1 MQDVIVFGR
10 GWYFAKKREELER
23 GCKII
28 AFLDNAAKLNSADDN
43 IPVYLPEEVFKLPD
57 VKIIIMSVA
66 HFIDMYRQLIKEGV
80 AEERIDFGMNY
91 IPYYD
96 STEETLSSLNGRVL
110 SQDNRLTVLCDKG
123 SYTFDNIKEYKEIM
137 NRLIRENLPFE
148 MVQKLP
154 LNPYSRRFG
163 QERGT
168 PVDRYYIDNFIE
180 CNKDK
185 IRGSVM
191 EVGDDSYTRR
201 FGGGVVNSYVLHAL
215 GLGDNAIKGDLVSG
229 EGIDTEF
236 LDCFICTQTIQMIY
250 DFDSAVKNMCR
261 SLKPGGSAL
270 VTLHGISQ
278 LSMADYDRWGEYWRF
293 TKKSAEI
300 LFKKYFD
307 KVSVSACGNVKTATA
322 HLYGLCREDLSS
334 EDYAYNDEQYQLIIT
349 VLATRNYKDA

>member
-1 MQDVIVFGR
+1 MMQDVIVFGR

-23 GCKII
+23 CCKII

-96 STEETLSSLNGRVL
+96 STEEILSSLNGRVL

-168 PVDRYYIDNFIE
+168 PVDRYYIDNFI
-180 CNKDK
+180 
-185 IRGSVM
+185 
-191 EVGDDSYTRR
+191 
-201 FGGGVVNSYVLHAL
+201 
-215 GLGDNAIKGDLVSG
+215 
-229 EGIDTEF
+229 
-236 LDCFICTQTIQMIY
+236 
-250 DFDSAVKNMCR
+250 
-261 SLKPGGSAL
+261 
-270 VTLHGISQ
+270 
-278 LSMADYDRWGEYWRF
+278 
-293 TKKSAEI
+293 
-300 LFKKYFD
+300 
-307 KVSVSACGNVKTATA
+307 
-322 HLYGLCREDLSS
+322 
-334 EDYAYNDEQYQLIIT
+334 
-349 VLATRNYKDA
+349 